1 MNNKV
6 KKLIITFF
14 TFLFAIFLL
23 IIFIK
28 ERQINKSGITN
39 MDILNYIP
47 SNYEFTIISN
57 STNNNIKKY
66 INKNVSEK
74 KRDEINIIKDSI
86 ISYLGFNLQEKI
98 KDIYDNEFALTFFEN
113 KSSKKDILLIIKFKK
128 HKDINDIIN
137 IKEDL
142 NKSNQI
148 IELNRIGKLSYISH
162 IFLTNDNYLI
172 ASSNKKLIDNAL
184 QSNNNISKLL
194 SRNLMPNDINLKEIK
209 LLSISKYITP
219 QNDSNLEPQIAN
231 KLITIVDLEDD
242 KIKLRTFSQNI
253 DIIKTQVLNNQI
265 DIVKDIIFTNKY
277 SPYKQSIDF
286 LYKNINQRY
295 FIEEILQELDE
306 QLLYITKN
314 NNWVLCFSNK
324 SPNSISIGQFNI
336 FKKFK
341 KEDLYINNIHYSIY
355 TNNSLKIKDNNIIYE
370 KENPIFSLE
379 DELNTY
385 ISNNFDALI
394 NISEKA
400 TLSYKDLINHEIKP
414 YKYIS
419 NDMFFIKNI
428 NNEQLI
434 KYYKA
439 LKNLQYFIN
448 TKLFSFEDISINISQ
463 TIPER
468 NEKIYVESN
477 FKIL

>member
-6 KKLIITFF
+6 KKLIIAFF

-28 ERQINKSGITN
+28 ESEINKSGITN

-66 INKNVSEK
+66 INENISEK
-74 KRDEINIIKDSI
+74 KRDELNIIKDSI

-128 HKDINDIIN
+128 HKNINNIIN
-137 IKEDL
+137 IKEEL

-172 ASSNKKLIDNAL
+172 ASSNKKLINNAL

-209 LLSISKYITP
+209 LLSISKYISP
-219 QNDSNLEPQIAN
+219 QNDSNSEPQLAN

-242 KIKLRTFSQNI
+242 KIKLRTFSKNI
-253 DIIKTQVLNNQI
+253 DIINTQVLNNQI

-277 SPYKQSIDF
+277 SPYKKSIDF

-314 NNWVLCFSNK
+314 NNWVLCLSNK
-324 SPNSISIGQFNI
+324 SPNNISIGQFNI
-336 FKKFK
+336 FKKFQ

-400 TLSYKDLINHEIKP
+400 TLSCKDLTNHEIKP

-419 NDMFFIKNI
+419 NDMFFIKKI
-428 NNEQLI
+428 DNEQLI
-434 KYYKA
+434 KHYKA

-448 TKLFSFEDISINISQ
+448 TKLFSFEDININISQ